1 MFFGNKNFKSLCTS
15 CKEVRLIKNN
25 RGSVFLLCLKSKQ
38 NNSYSKY
45 PVQPVLSCTG
55 YSFAEESEIKELKQD
70 EY

>member
-1 MFFGNKNFKSLCTS
+1 MFFGNKNIKSLCTS
-15 CKEVRLIKNN
+15 CKEVRIINN
-25 RGSVFLLCLKSKQ
+25 KRGSVFLLCLKSKQ

-45 PVQPVLSCTG
+45 PVQPILSCPG